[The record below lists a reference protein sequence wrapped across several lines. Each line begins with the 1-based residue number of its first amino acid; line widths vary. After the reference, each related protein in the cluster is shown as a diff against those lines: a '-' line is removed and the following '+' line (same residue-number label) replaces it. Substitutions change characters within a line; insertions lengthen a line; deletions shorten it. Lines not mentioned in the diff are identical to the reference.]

1 MNDGLTDEM
10 RKWGRDMAFVNDNPR
25 FAKRVDELCDNIY
38 KEHEKMLSEQYDS
51 LTVDMQ
57 PMTDE
62 NMAEVVGFC
71 RRLEDA
77 AAKHED
83 VEIFGV
89 GYTALPMDADG
100 EYIHVGDILLGYN
113 DTATVKGLSLSEGG
127 WELICDNGI
136 WHDPEE
142 FVHYHKPTV
151 EEILQEFRDE
161 VALGY
166 VTKEVI
172 DEFADRIRG
181 TLQ

>member
-1 MNDGLTDEM
+1 MGNGITDELREYVDVWMDTQDELSKAEKAFVAIRLSTIADHIDAAYEKAMSDRIESLTD
-10 RKWGRDMAFVNDNPR
+10 DM
-25 FAKRVDELCDNIY
+25 K
-38 KEHEKMLSEQYDS
+38 
-51 LTVDMQ
+51 

-62 NMAEVVGFC
+62 NMAEGGWT
-71 RRLEDA
+71 R
-77 AAKHED
+77 
-83 VEIFGV
+83 
-89 GYTALPMDADG
+89 LPMDADG

-166 VTKEVI
+166 VDKEVI
-172 DEFADRIRG
+172 NEFAGRIRD

>member
-25 FAKRVDELCDNIY
+25 FVKRVDELCDNIY

-51 LTVDMQ
+51 LTVDMK

-62 NMAEVVGFC
+62 NMAEGGWT
-71 RRLEDA
+71 R
-77 AAKHED
+77 
-83 VEIFGV
+83 
-89 GYTALPMDADG
+89 LPMDADG
-100 EYIHVGDILLGYN
+100 EYIHVGDILIGYN
-113 DTATVKGLSLSEGG
+113 DTAIVKGLTLSKNG

-166 VTKEVI
+166 VDKEVI
-172 DEFADRIRG
+172 DEFASRIRDS
-181 TLQ
+181 LQ